1 MYSVMRFVTNYLLL
15 NLLFESVHER
25 CEARS
30 ERKLHENK
38 LFGFRDNW
46 NSGSSFH
53 DSINFD
59 GKICSYKSTTAD
71 FRVLLS
77 LAPVLHQTVEFETVR
92 NQNLYLGWLHHARGS
107 FEIPFSCGILML
119 TTKNM

>member
-1 MYSVMRFVTNYLLL
+1 MRFVTNYLTLQVLL
-15 NLLFESVHER
+15 NLLFESMHER
-25 CEARS
+25 REARS
-30 ERKLHENK
+30 ERNLHENK
-38 LFGFRDNW
+38 LFGFRDNR

-92 NQNLYLGWLHHARGS
+92 NQNL
-107 FEIPFSCGILML
+107 
-119 TTKNM
+119 